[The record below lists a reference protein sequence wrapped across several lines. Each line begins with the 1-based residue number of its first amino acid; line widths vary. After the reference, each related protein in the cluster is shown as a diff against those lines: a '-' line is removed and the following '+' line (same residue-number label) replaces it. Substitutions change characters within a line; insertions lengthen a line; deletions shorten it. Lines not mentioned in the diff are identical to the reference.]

1 MRRRNGTGRKMAMLL
16 GGVAGGIIGG
26 RLLPPL
32 FAAMTAA
39 GRARAGADPFA
50 LLIDDHRKILSILD
64 EMAASPSDSKLRRGR
79 LFLALK
85 RRLAKHAMAEED
97 VVYPIVRNDA
107 ANPNQR
113 KHLYDEHAEMK
124 ILLYE
129 MESALMD
136 DRNWSA
142 AVAPIREL
150 VRRHFDEEEKTIFP
164 ELRRQLAES
173 ALSKVAGRISREEA
187 VVM

>member
-1 MRRRNGTGRKMAMLL
+1 MRRRNGSGQRMAMLL
-16 GGVAGGIIGG
+16 GGVAGGVIGG

-39 GRARAGADPFA
+39 GRTRAGADPFA

-64 EMAASPSDSKLRRGR
+64 EMAVSPSDSKLRRGR

-85 RRLAKHAMAEED
+85 RKLAKHAMAEED

-124 ILLYE
+124 IFLYE
-129 MESALMD
+129 IESALMEG
-136 DRNWSA
+136 RNWSA
-142 AVAPIREL
+142 AVAPFREL
-150 VRRHFDEEEKTIFP
+150 FRHHAEEEEKTIFP
-164 ELRRQLAES
+164 ELRRQMAES
-173 ALSKVAGRISREEA
+173 ALSKVAGQISREEA
-187 VVM
+187 VII

>member
-39 GRARAGADPFA
+39 GRTRAGADPFA
-50 LLIDDHRKILSILD
+50 LLVDDHRKILSILD

-85 RRLAKHAMAEED
+85 RKLAKHAMAEED
-97 VVYPIVRNDA
+97 WCTRSCATARPVGTS
-107 ANPNQR
+107 
-113 KHLYDEHAEMK
+113 
-124 ILLYE
+124 
-129 MESALMD
+129 ES
-136 DRNWSA
+136 
-142 AVAPIREL
+142 
-150 VRRHFDEEEKTIFP
+150 
-164 ELRRQLAES
+164 
-173 ALSKVAGRISREEA
+173 ISMTSTRT
-187 VVM
+187 

>member
-1 MRRRNGTGRKMAMLL
+1 MRRRRNCSGQRMAMLL

-32 FAAMTAA
+32 FSAMTAA
-39 GRARAGADPFA
+39 GRTRARAGPFS
-50 LLIDDHRKILSILD
+50 LLLEDHRKILSILD

-85 RRLAKHAMAEED
+85 RKLAKHAMAEED
-97 VVYPIVRNDA
+97 VVYPLVRNDG
-107 ANPNQR
+107 ANPDQR

-129 MESALMD
+129 IESALM
-136 DRNWSA
+136 
-142 AVAPIREL
+142 E
-150 VRRHFDEEEKTIFP
+150 
-164 ELRRQLAES
+164 
-173 ALSKVAGRISREEA
+173 G
-187 VVM
+187 